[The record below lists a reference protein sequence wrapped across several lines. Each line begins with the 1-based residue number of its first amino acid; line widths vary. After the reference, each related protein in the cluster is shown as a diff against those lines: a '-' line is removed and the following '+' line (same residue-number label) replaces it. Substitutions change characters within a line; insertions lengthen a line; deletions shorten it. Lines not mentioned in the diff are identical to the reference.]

1 MHQSAEHDEA
11 LRNSANQAKDGSA
24 WTPPAIAKEE
34 VPMKTRALV
43 MAAVMALTA
52 MATTRVALAQDGMAV
67 NVPFDFVAGSKM
79 LPAGE
84 YTVKISAPTHSMILI
99 SRKDATTSA
108 FINTNA
114 AVSIAPQT
122 ESKLVF
128 NRYGDR
134 YFLSQVW
141 SEGNSQ
147 GRQLLKT
154 AREKEVALTAN
165 IETEGQVTLVA
176 ELARTNR

>member
-1 MHQSAEHDEA
+1 
-11 LRNSANQAKDGSA
+11 
-24 WTPPAIAKEE
+24 
-34 VPMKTRALV
+34 MKTRALV
-43 MAAVMALTA
+43 MAGVMALTA
-52 MATTRVALAQDGMAV
+52 MATTRVAQAQETVVV
-67 NVPFDFVAGSKM
+67 NIPFDFEAGKTT

-84 YTVKISAPTHSMILI
+84 YSVKVSNPTHSLILI
-99 SRKDATTSA
+99 SRKDSTASA

-114 AVSIAPQT
+114 VVSVNMQT

-141 SEGNSQ
+141 SEGNSE

-154 AREKEVALTAN
+154 AREKEIALAAN
-165 IETEGQVTLVA
+165 IQTEGQVTLVA
-176 ELARTNR
+176 ELSHTTR

>member
-1 MHQSAEHDEA
+1 
-11 LRNSANQAKDGSA
+11 
-24 WTPPAIAKEE
+24 
-34 VPMKTRALV
+34 MKTRALV
-43 MAAVMALTA
+43 MAGVMALTA
-52 MATTRVALAQDGMAV
+52 MATTRVAQAQETVVV
-67 NVPFDFVAGSKM
+67 NIPFDFEAGKTM

-84 YTVKISAPTHSMILI
+84 YSVKVSNPTHSLILI
-99 SRKDATTSA
+99 SRKDSTASA

-114 AVSIAPQT
+114 VVSVNTQT

-154 AREKEVALTAN
+154 AREKEIALTAN
-165 IETEGQVTLVA
+165 IQTEGQVTLVA
-176 ELARTNR
+176 ELSHTTR

>member
-1 MHQSAEHDEA
+1 
-11 LRNSANQAKDGSA
+11 
-24 WTPPAIAKEE
+24 
-34 VPMKTRALV
+34 MKTRALV

-52 MATTRVALAQDGMAV
+52 MATTRVAQAQDALVV
-67 NVPFDFVAGSKM
+67 NIPFDFMAGNRN

-84 YTVKISAPTHSMILI
+84 YSVKVSQSDARIVLI
-99 SRKDATTSA
+99 ERKDATA
-108 FINTNA
+108 AMFIGTNTVVANTIQ
-114 AVSIAPQT
+114 S

-141 SEGNSQ
+141 NEGNSR
-147 GRQLLKT
+147 GRQLMKT
-154 AREKEVALTAN
+154 AREKEIAQTAK

-176 ELARTNR
+176 ELPRTNR

>member
-1 MHQSAEHDEA
+1 LDAASE
-11 LRNSANQAKDGSA
+11 
-24 WTPPAIAKEE
+24 KEKE
-34 VPMKTRALV
+34 STMKTRALV
-43 MAAVMALTA
+43 MAGVLALTA
-52 MATTRVALAQDGMAV
+52 MATTRVAQAQETVAV
-67 NVPFDFVAGSKM
+67 NIPFDFAAGKTT

-84 YTVKISAPTHSMILI
+84 YSVKVSETTHALILI
-99 SRKDATTSA
+99 SRKDSTASA
-108 FINTNA
+108 FIITNA
-114 AVSIAPQT
+114 VDAANVQS

-141 SEGNSQ
+141 SEGNSR

-154 AREKEVALTAN
+154 AREKEIALTAN

-176 ELARTNR
+176 ELSHTTR